1 MKKALLSLTLL
12 SSLLFAI
19 ESNDIVSDFTLK
31 GDEGGYVTGKDFNSA
46 SLDKNIYLMF
56 YVDPDEKDMNE
67 HVGPAIKKEDF
78 NSTTFGSIACIN
90 MDATWKPNF
99 IISSM
104 LKSKQEEFPTTI
116 YLKDMEKKVLKAWS
130 FKDDSSN
137 VIVFNKARKV
147 LFASEGKVSPE
158 ALKTLIQTIKDNIN
172 PK

>member
-1 MKKALLSLTLL
+1 MKKALLSLILL

-19 ESNDIVSDFTLK
+19 EVNDVVSECTLK
-31 GDEGGYVTGKDFNSA
+31 GDEGGYVTGKDFDSTT
-46 SLDKNIYLMF
+46 LDKNIYVMF

-67 HVGPAIKKEDF
+67 HVGPALKKEKFDRAF
-78 NSTTFGSIACIN
+78 FGSIACIN
-90 MDATWKPNF
+90 MAATWKPNF
-99 IISSM
+99 IISSI
-104 LKSKQEEFPTTI
+104 LKDKQVEFPTTI
-116 YLKDMEKKVLKAWS
+116 YLKDMDKKILKAWK

-158 ALKTLIQTIKDNIN
+158 ALKTLIQTIKDILN